1 MRRVIVSRLEDEASR
16 LDREGRMTSL
26 TLVRRIAARP
36 SIVFEALT
44 TADGIAAWWGP
55 VEIEARVGGAYRVR
69 FRTEDGRE
77 HEVCGECLEVI
88 EPVRLVMSYRWALGG
103 EPEEFGRVSRIEFVL
118 RPIEGG
124 TELTFTHAD
133 LKNAASQTAHGRGW
147 TGALA
152 RLERYVASVPLE
164 RRPDSRSDEN
174 VVGPVAA
181 DTR

>member
-1 MRRVIVSRLEDEASR
+1 
-16 LDREGRMTSL
+16 MTSL

-36 SIVFEALT
+36 AIVFEALT

-69 FRTEDGRE
+69 FRSEDGRE

-103 EPEEFGRVSRIEFVL
+103 EPEEFGRVSRIEFAL

-133 LKNAASQTAHGRGW
+133 LKNAASQEAHGGGW

-152 RLERYVASVPLE
+152 RLERYVATVLLE
-164 RRPDSRSDEN
+164 RRPDSVSDEN
-174 VVGPVAA
+174 MSSALSPR
-181 DTR
+181 TR